1 MDTVMITEITGQ
13 DFDEQVLKSE
23 LPVFAC
29 FVAQWCHSCFPTC
42 LLADELAEK
51 YQGKVKFVKINA
63 EKSPEISDRYHIVAL
78 PAIILFQDSQPV
90 KKLLGY
96 QERTSLRDLL
106 DALLAERQ
114 TLTIT
119 LDQGNGKTRR
129 QPK

>member
-1 MDTVMITEITGQ
+1 MIIEITGQ

-29 FVAQWCHSCFPTC
+29 FVAQWCHSCYPACFIT
-42 LLADELAEK
+42 DELAK
-51 YQGKVKFVKINA
+51 QYRGQIKFVKIDA

-78 PAIILFQDSQPV
+78 PSIILFQDSQPV
-90 KKLLGY
+90 KKLVGY
-96 QERTSLRDLL
+96 QEKTSLRELL

-119 LDQGNGKTRR
+119 LEQDDEEARGQSK
-129 QPK
+129 